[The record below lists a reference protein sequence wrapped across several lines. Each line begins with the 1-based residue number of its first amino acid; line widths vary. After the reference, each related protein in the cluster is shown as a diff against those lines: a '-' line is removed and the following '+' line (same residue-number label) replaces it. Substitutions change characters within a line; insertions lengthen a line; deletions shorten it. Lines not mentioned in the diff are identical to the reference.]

1 MWELKVAFFP
11 GFLLDG
17 YVLSKISTL
26 NYNKKCSQV
35 IIKDQGEEFKNFRSE
50 TVLCNMLYL
59 YVYIL
64 YVPTENTDS

>member
-1 MWELKVAFFP
+1 MGTKSCVFP
-11 GFLLDG
+11 WISFRWVSIVK
-17 YVLSKISTL
+17 YISTL
-26 NYNKKCSQV
+26 NYNKKCIQV
-35 IIKDQGEEFKNFRSE
+35 IIKDQGEESKNFWSE